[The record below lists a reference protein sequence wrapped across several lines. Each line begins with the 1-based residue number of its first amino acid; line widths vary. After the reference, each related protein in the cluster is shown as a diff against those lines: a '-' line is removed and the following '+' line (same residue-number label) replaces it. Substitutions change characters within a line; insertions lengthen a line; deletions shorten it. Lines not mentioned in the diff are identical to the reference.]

1 MKKVFHPAG
10 ERGLAN
16 HGWLQAAHSF
26 SFASWYNP
34 DKIHFG
40 ALRVLNDDIVAPGVG
55 FGTHPHDNMEI
66 ITIPQHGSVM
76 HKDSMGHGELITS
89 GEIQV
94 MSAGSG
100 ITHSEV
106 NGSRA
111 EELKLFQI
119 WIMPNERNVT
129 PRYEQFR
136 IDEEGMKNSFLQLVS
151 PNPDDTGAWIHQ
163 NAWIHMA
170 DLDAGQHLEY
180 SLKDSNN
187 GAYIM
192 LVEGA
197 VRVQDQELEKRDA
210 VGLWETEKVPFFAH
224 TNARVLVIEVPMNES
239 NYA

>member
-1 MKKVFHPAG
+1 
-10 ERGLAN
+10 N
-16 HGWLQAAHSF
+16 HGWLNASHSF

-40 ALRVLNDDIVAPGVG
+40 ALRVLNDDIVAPGLG

-76 HKDSMGHGELITS
+76 HKDSMGHGELITT

-106 NGSRA
+106 NGSRS

-129 PRYEQFR
+129 PRYAQFR
-136 IDEEGMKNSFLQLVS
+136 INQERMKNAFLQLVS
-151 PNPDDTGAWIHQ
+151 PDPEDDGAWIHQ
-163 NAWIHMA
+163 KAWIHMA
-170 DLDAGQHLEY
+170 DLDAGQTLEY
-180 SLKDSNN
+180 TLKDTDN
-187 GAYIM
+187 GVYAMI
-192 LVEGA
+192 VEGE
-197 VRVQDQELEKRDA
+197 VQVHEQVLGKRDA
-210 VGLWETEKVPFFAH
+210 LGLWEIEKVPFFAN
-224 TNARVLVIEVPMNES
+224 TNSRLLVIEVPMNES

>member
-1 MKKVFHPAG
+1 MKKVFHPAA
-10 ERGLAN
+10 ERGHAN
-16 HGWLQAAHSF
+16 HGWLNASHSF

-40 ALRVLNDDIVAPGVG
+40 ALRVLNDDIVAPGLG

-76 HKDSMGHGELITS
+76 HKDSMGHGELITT

-106 NGSRA
+106 NGSRS

-129 PRYEQFR
+129 PRYAQFR
-136 IDEEGMKNSFLQLVS
+136 INQERMKNAFLQLVS
-151 PNPDDTGAWIHQ
+151 PDPEDDGAWIHQ
-163 NAWIHMA
+163 KAWIHMA
-170 DLDAGQHLEY
+170 DLDAGQTLEY
-180 SLKDSNN
+180 TLKIGRAS
-187 GAYIM
+187 
-192 LVEGA
+192 
-197 VRVQDQELEKRDA
+197 
-210 VGLWETEKVPFFAH
+210 
-224 TNARVLVIEVPMNES
+224 
-239 NYA
+239 